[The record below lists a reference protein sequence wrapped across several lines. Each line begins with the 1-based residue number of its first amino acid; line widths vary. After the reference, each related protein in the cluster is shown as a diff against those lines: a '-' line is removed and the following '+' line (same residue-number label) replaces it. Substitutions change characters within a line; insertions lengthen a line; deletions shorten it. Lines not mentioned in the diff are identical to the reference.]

1 MSAAVR
7 YWSEGLSLQF
17 TAAVQFATKIG
28 QVISPENVIVLSYT
42 IIGIEN
48 TSQDL
53 VRHATNNHGQRVWA
67 HIEEFLDNRD
77 LPQDLL
83 ALKSPIGALAS
94 AKGKET
100 LE

>member
-1 MSAAVR
+1 MVSAAVR
-7 YWSEGLSLQF
+7 YWSEGLSLHF

-28 QVISPENVIVLSYT
+28 QGNNPENAIVLSYA

-53 VRHATNNHGQRVWA
+53 GRHATNIHGHRGWA
-67 HIEEFLDNRD
+67 YIEEFLDNRD

-83 ALKSPIGALAS
+83 ALK
-94 AKGKET
+94 
-100 LE
+100 